1 MWRKVSDVEIKY
13 FATSDYNK
21 FTHDTIDAKIKGKG
35 FLDKCTIAAFRNS
48 ADMNKKVATLA
59 TKAEEDK
66 IIKLQV
72 FDSSYFRCKS
82 RFEDCGTEN
91 YLLFQPIYRYF

>member
-66 IIKLQV
+66 IIKCLIQAIFAV
-72 FDSSYFRCKS
+72 KVVLKMMVR
-82 RFEDCGTEN
+82 R
-91 YLLFQPIYRYF
+91 II